1 MTNFSLRMKPL
12 NLLRVRLVNKVI
24 IRHLVFNFCNIRA
37 HFIFK
42 QLRSWIVLN
51 WYCVTTIFIFMN
63 IIVIFSIFIISPP
76 KITTVN
82 LLFRLVIFR
91 YSKLILIYL
100 LYPAR
105 LLLLSL
111 KLSWVNTT
119 MFFLWSFHKLKS
131 NSLLLKVGS
140 AFEWTDRLDCLLTL
154 NYFDSALLC
163 NFSGINRLLSVDA
176 VRKMLS

>member
-1 MTNFSLRMKPL
+1 MKPL
-12 NLLRVRLVNKVI
+12 NLLWVRLVNKVI

-51 WYCVTTIFIFMN
+51 WYCVATIFIFMN
-63 IIVIFSIFIISPP
+63 IIVNFSISIFIMSPS
-76 KITTVN
+76 KIITVN

-91 YSKLILIYL
+91 YSKLILFYL

-140 AFEWTDRLDCLLTL
+140 AFEWTDRLDCLVTL

-163 NFSGINRLLSVDA
+163 NFSGINRLLRVDA
-176 VRKMLS
+176 FRKMLS